1 MKLSE
6 LETCMIRSF
15 MEVDEDDN
23 VYFKQA
29 ARMIG
34 ELIKRFFSPKMMQL
48 KERFDEQRLV
58 QPNEKMMGWTDEE
71 IATDMADTFR
81 RFDTDMNNSI
91 DFDEFRRCIKK
102 ICFWRITD

>member
-1 MKLSE
+1 MHSLNSSDRMKLSE

-48 KERFDEQRLV
+48 KVL
-58 QPNEKMMGWTDEE
+58 
-71 IATDMADTFR
+71 
-81 RFDTDMNNSI
+81 
-91 DFDEFRRCIKK
+91 
-102 ICFWRITD
+102 ICL